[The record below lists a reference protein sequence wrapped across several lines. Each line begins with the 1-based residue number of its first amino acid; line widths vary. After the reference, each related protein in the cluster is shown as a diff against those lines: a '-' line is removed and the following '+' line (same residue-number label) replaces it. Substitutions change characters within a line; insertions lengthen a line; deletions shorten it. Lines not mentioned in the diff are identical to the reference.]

1 MIFRFKIMLTI
12 FSVVVKSS
20 LKLLFY
26 KLRVDCRLGEAEC
39 SGPEVGSLRKMG
51 GDRTMWK

>member
-20 LKLLFY
+20 LKLVFW